1 MICAAQHNIGAIVS
15 LWAPVI
21 LVGVATNFH
30 PSVFWKKKKRKK
42 VNGEL
47 FFSLSFSLVKSWHV
61 WQQQFT
67 RAQLSFPL
75 QVYFMDTQI
84 WYSIFSTLY
93 GGVYGAFGRLGEV
106 N

>member
-1 MICAAQHNIGAIVS
+1 MFTIFNMPGTSFSRMVTMVFHYFYRLVLMFFQFTNVMICAAQHNIGAIVS

-47 FFSLSFSLVKSWHV
+47 FFSLSFSLVKS
-61 WQQQFT
+61 
-67 RAQLSFPL
+67 
-75 QVYFMDTQI
+75 
-84 WYSIFSTLY
+84 
-93 GGVYGAFGRLGEV
+93 
-106 N
+106 